1 MYNKQYALSQVAKV
15 LIQLYDS
22 GLEVSSIDKFQPR
35 LTSEERDVRYER
47 WKDAVERS
55 FNWIKEPPVVV
66 ADNEAE
72 IVMTLASSKMYASLS
87 PAIFLWTSFLLWK
100 LADWMDSS

>member
-1 MYNKQYALSQVAKV
+1 MKTDDEVAKF
-15 LIQLYDS
+15 LTKYNDL

-35 LTSEERDVRYER
+35 LTTEERDVKYER

-55 FNWIKEPPVVV
+55 FGWIKEPPVVV
-66 ADNEAE
+66 DDNEAA
-72 IVMTLASSKMYASLS
+72 IVMTFASSKMYASLA
-87 PAIFLWTSFLLWK
+87 PAIFLWSSFLLWK